1 MGIPSSFLTPIL
13 MMSRN
18 VLLHT
23 CYSYLFVIYLMLDWW
38 VGESLTVCK
47 ILYTLN
53 QTGAAVLLKVII
65 PMRRA
70 HALLAKSKVRL
81 FCTFSCLFL
90 AHVVNL
96 FCTTHPLL
104 LPHYFHDSLFRD
116 TVLQTELIE
125 AQTSSER
132 EPWNFFTEWVGSISS
147 KNLNHTPAQLFYFM
161 GKVLHERATCM
172 NAQLTISVILLIVLK
187 MNIVIVK
194 YCSPPAMRKHG
205 STNEF

>member
-1 MGIPSSFLTPIL
+1 
-13 MMSRN
+13 
-18 VLLHT
+18 
-23 CYSYLFVIYLMLDWW
+23 MLDWW

-81 FCTFSCLFL
+81 FCTFSCVFL
-90 AHVVNL
+90 APVVNL
-96 FCTTHPLL
+96 FCNTHPLL
-104 LPHYFHDSLFRD
+104 LPHYFHDSLFCD

-132 EPWNFFTEWVGSISS
+132 EPWNFFTEWVGPIPS

-161 GKVLHERATCM
+161 GKVLHERATSCHEE
-172 NAQLTISVILLIVLK
+172 TWFYKRLLILALVASSNSFLTMQPNVENSLNKSTKKDIPDIPFLK
-187 MNIVIVK
+187 KTTKIHLWN
-194 YCSPPAMRKHG
+194 
-205 STNEF
+205 